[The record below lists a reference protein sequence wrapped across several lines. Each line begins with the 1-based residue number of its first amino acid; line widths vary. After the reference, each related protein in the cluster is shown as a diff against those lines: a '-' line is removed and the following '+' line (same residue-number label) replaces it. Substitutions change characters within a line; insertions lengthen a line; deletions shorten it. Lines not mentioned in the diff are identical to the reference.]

1 MKKLIL
7 LFGILIGINTISC
20 SKDDDKIPFSQLNID
35 SQRDLTCEEVAKEFD
50 CSCK

>member
-20 SKDDDKIPFSQLNID
+20 SKDDDKIPCSQLNID